1 MASFLFKRVQRP
13 PIWELGQTVTGQAAK
28 IGSGQMGSLKKRSI
42 NLAGHATS
50 LALEPEF
57 WSVLQSAA
65 GADKISIA
73 ALIQR
78 IDAGRG
84 ERPLASACRV
94 YALHHA

>member
-1 MASFLFKRVQRP
+1 
-13 PIWELGQTVTGQAAK
+13 
-28 IGSGQMGSLKKRSI
+28 MGSLKKRSI

-57 WSVLQSAA
+57 WAALQAAA
-65 GADKISIA
+65 GADRISIA
-73 ALIQR
+73 SLIQR

-94 YALHHA
+94 YALLHGPAASA

>member
-1 MASFLFKRVQRP
+1 
-13 PIWELGQTVTGQAAK
+13 
-28 IGSGQMGSLKKRSI
+28 MGSLKKRSI

-57 WSVLQSAA
+57 WAVLNAAASA
-65 GADKISIA
+65 DRISIA
-73 ALIQR
+73 SLIQR

-94 YALHHA
+94 YALLHNQAETV